1 MNFFVVIACVVVY
14 TSKTIDSN
22 KRGRFVLKIVDTSNP
37 IPKYLQISAWLKELI
52 QNGRYNPGE
61 KLPSEMALSEV
72 CGVNRNTLRQAI
84 SELTAIGLL
93 RKEKGTGTFVAAQA
107 PVELRHKLERILS
120 FTDLMRDSGV
130 EEKTKILSKRVE
142 TATEE
147 VAKGLFLGP
156 SKKVIVVRRVR
167 AGDGIPLIYEES
179 HLPRDMFDGIQDMNL
194 AGSMYKIMT
203 DRFKASLARSK
214 QTISAVN
221 LDESIASILELPRN
235 SAGIFIESLTFD
247 ENSIPIEL
255 LYSFHRGD
263 KYKLEIELGRYNSSA
278 EQLNLKAD

>member
-1 MNFFVVIACVVVY
+1 MKICVVIACVVVY
-14 TSKTIDSN
+14 TSKTIDSFE
-22 KRGRFVLKIVDTSNP
+22 KGYLILKIVDTTNP

-52 QNGRYNPGE
+52 QSGRYKPGE
-61 KLPSEMALSEV
+61 KLPSEVQLSQV

-84 SELTAIGLL
+84 SELAAIGML
-93 RKEKGTGTFVAAQA
+93 RKEKGTGTFVATRA

-120 FTDLMRDSGV
+120 FTDLMRNSGV
-130 EEKTKILSKRVE
+130 KEKTKILSKRVE
-142 TATEE
+142 TANEDIARE
-147 VAKGLFLGP
+147 LFLGP
-156 SKKVIVVRRVR
+156 NNKVIVVRRVR

-179 HLPRDMFDGIQDMNL
+179 YLPRDMFDGIQEMNL

-203 DRFKASLARSK
+203 DQFQVSLTRST

-221 LDESIASILELPRN
+221 LDERIATILELPRN

-255 LYSFHRGD
+255 LYSYHRGD
-263 KYKLEIELGRYNSSA
+263 KYKLEIELGRYNSSS
-278 EQLNLKAD
+278 EKLNLKTG